1 MNPSETLQKLSQA
14 IQQIR
19 DGLENASH
27 LLPTLNEIGTK
38 AKEAEELEERIEDLE
53 ARGTAAKEA
62 LEKFEDA
69 LAKAI
74 RKANEETVNPQF
86 DLDTRLH
93 VMDVFRKA
101 FSELANVGIRVW
113 IPRIGDPVDPEKHLV
128 RGRAE
133 NGGYSDEVADVLTWG
148 FRFPTGLHQHA
159 EVLVGNR
166 SRIEET
172 PEEKEEEPVGPGGI
186 PQPKAGI
193 SMVLDEEP
201 MSVGSEPAASRNKRN
216 TAEEDLFEK
225 LREAAQKNTQK
236 DT

>member
-19 DGLENASH
+19 ASLENVSV
-27 LLPTLNEIGTK
+27 LLPALDTMSAK
-38 AKEAEELEERIEDLE
+38 AKKAEELEERIKDLE

-74 RKANEETVNPQF
+74 RKANEEAVNPQF

-93 VMDVFRKA
+93 LMEVFRKA

-113 IPRIGDPVDPEKHLV
+113 IPKVGEPIDPEKHLV

-159 EVLVGNR
+159 EVLVGNL

-172 PEEKEEEPVGPGGI
+172 SEEKEEESVGPGGI

-193 SMVLDEEP
+193 SMVLDEDAGEETEP
-201 MSVGSEPAASRNKRN
+201 TASQKKGK
-216 TAEEDLFEK
+216 TSEEDLFEK
-225 LREAAQKNTQK
+225 LREAAEKNTRK
-236 DT
+236 RS

>member
-19 DGLENASH
+19 SGLENASV
-27 LLPTLNEIGTK
+27 LLPVLDTISAK
-38 AKEAEELEERIEDLE
+38 AKEAEELEERIKDLE

-86 DLDTRLH
+86 DLDTRLNL
-93 VMDVFRKA
+93 MDVFRKA

-113 IPRIGDPVDPEKHLV
+113 IPKVGEPIDPEKHLV

-159 EVLVGNR
+159 EVLVGNL
-166 SRIEET
+166 SRVEET
-172 PEEKEEEPVGPGGI
+172 SEKEEEPVGPGGI

-193 SMVLDEEP
+193 SMVLDEETD
-201 MSVGSEPAASRNKRN
+201 SDESEAATSQKKGK

-236 DT
+236 RS